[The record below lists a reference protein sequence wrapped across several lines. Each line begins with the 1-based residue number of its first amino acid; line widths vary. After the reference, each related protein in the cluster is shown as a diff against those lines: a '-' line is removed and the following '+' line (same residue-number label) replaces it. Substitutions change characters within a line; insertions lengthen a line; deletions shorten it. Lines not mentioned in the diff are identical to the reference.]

1 MKADYRIN
9 IYNEAGTLQAIITNP
24 LTFAYSR
31 IVNAAGMSV
40 MKIRGNH
47 PVLSQLNEKWIIEV
61 HRKPSGGVWRP
72 EFAGYYQDI
81 LWEQKDKAPYATL
94 TSYGLMIMLAW
105 RISGY
110 KANTTNRTAYY
121 NKPAETIAKTLVS
134 YNAGANA
141 TVANDRETDGVIA
154 GLSVEADSGKGK
166 STDWFCAW
174 QNLLETLQKLAEDGG
189 GDFDLIRTGATTYE
203 FKWYDG
209 QQGTDKSSDVIFAL
223 ERGNMANPTFKE
235 RNSLRVTSA
244 IVGGQGEEDDREIE
258 VVKSSDWSASSN
270 FEAFVAATDVTTQA
284 GLISRGETRL
294 SEGQKIYEFGFEVL
308 QTPSTQYGI
317 HYDLGDL
324 VGAINPFNGQV
335 SKMKVTGVGVSL
347 EESGNETVKVELRKV

>member
-1 MKADYRIN
+1 MISDYRIN
-9 IYNEAGTLQAIITNP
+9 VSNKAGVLQAVITDP
-24 LTFAYSR
+24 ISLTYTR
-31 IVNAAGMSV
+31 TVNAPGILV
-40 MKIRGNH
+40 MEIRGDH
-47 PVLSQLNEKWIIEV
+47 PILSNLEENWLIEIYRRPKGYSW
-61 HRKPSGGVWRP
+61 RK
-72 EFAGYYQDI
+72 EFTGYYQDI
-81 LWEQKDKAPYATL
+81 DWVQQDIAPRA
-94 TSYGLMIMLAW
+94 SLMANGIMVMLSW
-105 RISGY
+105 RVSGY
-110 KANTTNRTAYY
+110 TANMADRTAFT

-189 GDFDLIRTGATTYE
+189 GDFDIVRTGATTYE

-270 FEAFVAATDVTTQA
+270 YEAFVAATDVTTQA

-294 SEGQKIYEFGFEVL
+294 SEGLKIYEFGFEVL

-324 VGAINPFNGQV
+324 VGAINPFTAQN

>member
-1 MKADYRIN
+1 MKADYRVD
-9 IYNEAGTLQAIITNP
+9 IYNESGVLQAIITNP
-24 LTFAYSR
+24 LAITYSR
-31 IVNAAGMSV
+31 LVNAAGILV
-40 MKIRGNH
+40 MKIKGNH
-47 PVLSQLNEKWIIEV
+47 PILAQLSEKWIIEV
-61 HRKPSGGVWRP
+61 HRKPKGSVWRP
-72 EFAGYYQDI
+72 EFAGIYQDV
-81 LWEQKDKAPYATL
+81 LWEQKEKAPNATL
-94 TSYGLMIMLAW
+94 TSYGLLIMLNW

-110 KANTTNRTAYY
+110 KANTVNRTAYY
-121 NKPAETIAKTLVS
+121 NKPAETIAKTLVE
-134 YNAGANA
+134 YNAGVSA
-141 TVANDRETDGVIA
+141 TVANGRETDGVIA
-154 GLSVEADSGKGK
+154 GLTVEADSGTGK

-174 QNLLETLQKLAEDGG
+174 QVLLETLQKLAEDGG
-189 GDFDLIRTGATTYE
+189 GDFDIVRTGATTYE

-223 ERGNMANPTFKE
+223 GRGNMANPTYKE

-244 IVGGQGEEDDREIE
+244 IVGGQGEEDEREIE
-258 VVKSSDWSASSN
+258 VVKSSDWSATSN
-270 FEAFVAATDVTTQA
+270 YESFVAATDVTTQA

-294 SEGQKIYEFGFEVL
+294 AEGQKIYEFGFEVL

-324 VGAINPFNGQV
+324 VGTINPFNGQV